1 MDRGDVIMPVAENVP
16 VAEVEFDE
24 SKSPSPPQEMT
35 VTPRQA
41 NKTNEKNLFID
52 ESKQSFRLTGR
63 RNVLLITLILTK
75 TESNGLY
82 LFDKESALDL
92 SRKTSSVSDKK
103 SFLALSP
110 ETVYGFGDYS
120 LRRVAEGV
128 LTRFFRKYRLASV

>member
-52 ESKQSFRLTGR
+52 
-63 RNVLLITLILTK
+63 NVVKLVNHLIKNI
-75 TESNGLY
+75 NI
-82 LFDKESALDL
+82 
-92 SRKTSSVSDKK
+92 SVNN
-103 SFLALSP
+103 A
-110 ETVYGFGDYS
+110 
-120 LRRVAEGV
+120 
-128 LTRFFRKYRLASV
+128 